1 MRDGSATITGVLKA
15 LRFGALVAAGIGAV
29 AFVFGLLSEGLSLAG
44 GLDWARRVLYVVGA
58 LCLIVGGAGLFFSG
72 SPLRDARAGVKKD
85 ETLQSFEHA
94 LGISWAT
101 AVTVA
106 AADFF
111 VLGTLVEL
119 LFFAI
124 AH

>member
-1 MRDGSATITGVLKA
+1 MGGVLKTLRYGGLIA
-15 LRFGALVAAGIGAV
+15 LGVGAV
-29 AFVFGLLSEGLSLAG
+29 GFVFGLLSGGFSLAG
-44 GLDWARRVLYVVGA
+44 GLDWARRILCVVGA

-94 LGISWAT
+94 VGISWAT
-101 AVTVA
+101 AATVA

-111 VLGTLVEL
+111 VLGLVVEL
-119 LFFAI
+119 VFFAV
-124 AH
+124 AG